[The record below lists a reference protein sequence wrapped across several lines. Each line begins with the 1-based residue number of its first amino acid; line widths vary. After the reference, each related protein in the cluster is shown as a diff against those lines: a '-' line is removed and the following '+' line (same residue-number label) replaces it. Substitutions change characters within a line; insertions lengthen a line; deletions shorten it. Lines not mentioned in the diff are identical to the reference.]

1 MLWEVRE
8 EEARRR
14 WRRRRRYSM
23 LVCRGHSGTG
33 QRLSGRGRGRPKLCS
48 PRVSLDICSKAFS
61 SGLPRLQ
68 VEIWAILDA
77 AEQSTSV
84 SRVSLSLAW
93 QGPHSRLKWLE
104 KHQGDCRGQQ
114 CNLGIA
120 SRRAAAL
127 CGAHSSSRA
136 KGAPL
141 SVNDDDAVRGRQ
153 CLAQE
158 FGCSCTCGVGCRA
171 RSRAG

>member
-14 WRRRRRYSM
+14 WRRRRYSM

-33 QRLSGRGRGRPKLCS
+33 QRLSGRDRGRPRLCR
-48 PRVSLDICSKAFS
+48 PLVSSSTCSKALS

-84 SRVSLSLAW
+84 SRVSLWLAW

-104 KHQGDCRGQQ
+104 KHQGDLEVSSAIWRTRADEPRLCAAPILHREQKAHLCRSMTTTRCEDGSVS
-114 CNLGIA
+114 LR
-120 SRRAAAL
+120 SLAAL
-127 CGAHSSSRA
+127 
-136 KGAPL
+136 AP
-141 SVNDDDAVRGRQ
+141 VV
-153 CLAQE
+153 
-158 FGCSCTCGVGCRA
+158 
-171 RSRAG
+171 